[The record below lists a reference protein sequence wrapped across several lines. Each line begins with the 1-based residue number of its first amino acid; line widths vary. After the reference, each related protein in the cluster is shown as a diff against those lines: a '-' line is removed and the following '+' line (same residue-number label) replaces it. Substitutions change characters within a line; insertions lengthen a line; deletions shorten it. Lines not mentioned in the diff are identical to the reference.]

1 MNIEVIKFGGSC
13 LKDESSLHKVYEI
26 IKKFENPVVVVSA
39 LSGITDY
46 LEKSLSYGP
55 DPSFLLRKHRLNFKN
70 KEIESSYINEF
81 ESKISEL
88 NVIYKTCKIGKCP
101 DHLRSLYLS
110 YGERLSALMLAYFLM
125 DMNVDSEV
133 LEGDNLGIYTVGN
146 ILNSR
151 IDVSK
156 SVDIVREKIIHVLK
170 KGKIP
175 IVTGFFGIHESGKVS
190 LLGRNSS
197 DYTASFIAFAL
208 GAKRV
213 ILYKDVDGFFTANP
227 EIVDDSLPVRKL
239 SYDEAMELTF
249 GGAKVVHP
257 MAVSILS
264 SSGITLEIRNFEKDE
279 TFSEIGNYEN
289 LGIYGISVYENVEAI
304 EITAPELGDITYWF
318 GKVINKLSDS
328 GENMLKIFT
337 SSGSATIFVSESK
350 RKIVERSLKYADKK
364 LNLKI
369 TRNLSLVTIVN
380 KMNNDKILPIIF
392 DTAKKFGI
400 NIHSFGTS
408 KPGISIYLALPKKES
423 QIFLKEIHRIFLE
436 LNQNVPLN

>member
-46 LEKSLSYGP
+46 LEKSLMYGL
-55 DPSFLLRKHRLNFKN
+55 DPSFLLKKHRLNIKN
-70 KEIESSYINEF
+70 KGIESSYINDF

-88 NVIYKTCKIGKCP
+88 NILYKTCKIGKCS

-110 YGERLSALMLAYFLM
+110 YGERFSALMLAYFLM
-125 DMNVDSEV
+125 DLNVDSEV
-133 LEGDNLGIYTVGN
+133 LESDNLGIYTVGN

-156 SVDIVREKIIHVLK
+156 SVGRVREKIIHILE

-175 IVTGFFGIHESGKVS
+175 IVTGFFGIHESGNVS

-197 DYTASFIAFAL
+197 DYTASFIALAL

-227 EIVDDSLPVRKL
+227 AIVADALPISKL
-239 SYDEAMELTF
+239 SYDETIELTF

-257 MAVSILS
+257 MSVSILS
-264 SSGITLEIRNFEKDE
+264 SSGITMEIRNFEKDE
-279 TFSEIGNYEN
+279 TCSEIGNYED
-289 LGIYGISVYENVEAI
+289 LGIYGLSVYENVEAI
-304 EITAPELGDITYWF
+304 EINAPELGDITYWF
-318 GKVINKLSDS
+318 GKIINKLSDS
-328 GENMLKIFT
+328 GQNILKIFT
-337 SSGSATIFVSESK
+337 SSGSATIFVSESN
-350 RKIVERSLKYADKK
+350 RKIVERSLKYAGIK
-364 LNLKI
+364 LTLKI
-369 TRNLSLVTIVN
+369 ARNLSLITLVN
-380 KMNNDKILPIIF
+380 KMNNDKIFPIIF
-392 DTAKKFGI
+392 DMAKKLGI
-400 NIHSFGTS
+400 NIYSFGTS
-408 KPGISIYLALPKKES
+408 KPGISIYLALPKKDC
-423 QIFLKEIHRIFLE
+423 QIFLKEIHRMFLR
-436 LNQNVPLN
+436 LDQNMPIN